1 MAGGQIPSLTMMS
14 VFLNESTRLAET
26 LTVVRRDAVATRTEA
41 ERRAVPVRVEACILR
56 LVRFD

>member
-1 MAGGQIPSLTMMS
+1 MAGGQIRSLTMMS

-26 LTVVRRDAVATRTEA
+26 LTEVRRDAVATRTEA

-56 LVRFD
+56 LMCY